1 MGRSISSSLRFGA
14 VGRGSTDVPPMSEMN
29 TTPLIDV
36 MLVLLIMFII
46 TVPTQTHEVE
56 LALAGKPP
64 PIELPIRLKNEL
76 AMDRGGALAWNGQSV
91 SDGQLAA
98 LLDEVA
104 SRDKQ
109 PEVHFRPDEAAR
121 YARVDE
127 VLAVAARSGATGF
140 GFVGNEK
147 YHQVF

>member
-1 MGRSISSSLRFGA
+1 MTSRRRPVA
-14 VGRGSTDVPPMSEMN
+14 CADVGEQPFSQIN
-29 TTPLIDV
+29 TTPIIDV

-64 PIELPIRLKNEL
+64 TTELPIRLKNEL

-127 VLAVAARSGATGF
+127 VLAIAARSGATSF